1 MPADVGQVISV
12 RVKPI
17 SDDGVRGNAAV
28 ASMQNTVDDGATKF
42 SMTIGN
48 ELDLET
54 DENVGVEETLE
65 AIFRDGFDDSP
76 LLSLP
81 IDISHSYDSAGKSP
95 LASAQYITS
104 DLRLAPSSPTQFIG
118 FRHNPSTL
126 LSSEVLDQITSELF
140 GRPIDI
146 ALTKEVVQQI
156 NQAYK
161 DAGFKLSYAMLPKQ
175 TVNNGLIEVRLFEDA
190 DLNHHF

>member
-1 MPADVGQVISV
+1 M
-12 RVKPI
+12 
-17 SDDGVRGNAAV
+17 
-28 ASMQNTVDDGATKF
+28 
-42 SMTIGN
+42 
-48 ELDLET
+48 
-54 DENVGVEETLE
+54 
-65 AIFRDGFDDSP
+65 
-76 LLSLP
+76 
-81 IDISHSYDSAGKSP
+81 
-95 LASAQYITS
+95 
-104 DLRLAPSSPTQFIG
+104 
-118 FRHNPSTL
+118 
-126 LSSEVLDQITSELF
+126 LDQITSELF